1 MDNKREAQIFI
12 NKALGI
18 NIEKESI
25 EKYNS
30 SFVSNELR
38 NKESDIVYKMK
49 NRDIFFLIE
58 HQTKIDYK
66 IPLRILEYNVEIMKS
81 AIDYRKFGKKDY
93 KLPLVIPI
101 VLYTGKKKWNVQ
113 EYIQD
118 IQEDIESTKKL
129 EFAKYNLVDVNDY
142 SVKELLEEKSFLT
155 KAMLIEKAEND
166 NELTDY
172 SEKIAMIIKKDKETY
187 GNQTKNIFILMINLI
202 LKRKIGNEKAE
213 ELIKIL
219 EGGNENMLA
228 VLEMIDRE
236 NKKIYRRGKKDGKE
250 EGREEGKKEGKIEG
264 MRQKSIEIAK
274 KLKKEQFSINQIME
288 ITGLQKSEVEKI

>member
-1 MDNKREAQIFI
+1 MYYIQ
-12 NKALGI
+12 
-18 NIEKESI
+18 
-25 EKYNS
+25 
-30 SFVSNELR
+30 V
-38 NKESDIVYKMK
+38 
-49 NRDIFFLIE
+49 
-58 HQTKIDYK
+58 
-66 IPLRILEYNVEIMKS
+66 
-81 AIDYRKFGKKDY
+81 
-93 KLPLVIPI
+93 
-101 VLYTGKKKWNVQ
+101 
-113 EYIQD
+113 YIQD

-172 SEKIAMIIKKDKETY
+172 SEKIAMVIKKDKETY

-236 NKKIYRRGKKDGKE
+236 NKKIYRRGKRKG
-250 EGREEGKKEGKIEG
+250 
-264 MRQKSIEIAK
+264 RQKE
-274 KLKKEQFSINQIME
+274 
-288 ITGLQKSEVEKI
+288 